1 MRIPAAFCGI
11 TCLKPTAGRLPLA
24 GQGLDG
30 GLEGA
35 IGILNSLG
43 FMTRSAKGLEKLM
56 KLFLDSLDKLSNA
69 RPDARF
75 VPIPWRESLAKQG
88 QKLKIGWYSIFN

>member
-11 TCLKPTAGRLPLA
+11 TSLKPTAGRLPLE

-35 IGILNSLG
+35 IGIYNSLG
-43 FMTRSAKGLEKLM
+43 FMTRSAKSLELIM
-56 KLFLDSLDKLSNA
+56 KKFLENLDHFSHA

-75 VPIPWRESLAKQG
+75 VPLPWRETVAKRN
-88 QKLKIGWYSIFN
+88 QKLRIGWF